1 MRIHHAVVAAVAV
14 TFVPLATYAC
24 EGHEK
29 HATVKLVTLDEAA
42 KLQKEKMASFLDAN
56 ATDIRAKWGVIPGAT
71 LLTNF
76 TEYKTAEL
84 PKDKDAKL
92 VFYCANTRCSA
103 SHKAAAKALQAGYTD
118 VNVLPDGIIGWKNAG
133 QPTSLPRS

>member
-29 HATVKLVTLDEAA
+29 RASAKMVTLDDAA
-42 KLQKEKMASFLDAN
+42 KLQKEKLASFLDAN
-56 ATDIRAKWGVIPGAT
+56 SIEIRAKYGVIPGAT
-71 LLTNF
+71 LLSNF
-76 TEYKTAEL
+76 TEYQTAEL

-103 SHKAAAKALQAGYTD
+103 AHKAAVKALHAGYTD